1 MRIKLKTLLGVL
13 AASAMLGAAP
23 AHAHAQAS
31 AEKPA
36 TAGAAASIAISKGDQ
51 KIVTD
56 MAQASMAGIETAKL
70 AQTKSQNLQVKAF
83 AQQMIDDH
91 TKALTEVQHLAASK
105 DVAMPT
111 ELDKKHKAMAD
122 TLAALSGDA
131 FDQAYIAQGGV
142 GEHKKMH
149 AMLASAEKKARD
161 PDVKALA
168 ARIAPVIDQHL
179 KAAQQMASA
188 KGGAKGDKPPAGTEA
203 GK

>member
-13 AASAMLGAAP
+13 GASAMLGAAP
-23 AHAHAQAS
+23 AHGQAS

-36 TAGAAASIAISKGDQ
+36 TAGAAASVAISKGDQ

-91 TKALTEVQHLAASK
+91 TKALAEVQQLAASK
-105 DVAMPT
+105 GVAMPA
-111 ELDKKHKAMAD
+111 EVDKQHKAMTD
-122 TLAALSGDA
+122 KLAALSGDA
-131 FDQAYIAQGGV
+131 FDKAYIAQGGV

-149 AMLASAEKKARD
+149 AMLASAGKKARD

-188 KGGAKGDKPPAGTEA
+188 KDGAKGDKPPAGTEA